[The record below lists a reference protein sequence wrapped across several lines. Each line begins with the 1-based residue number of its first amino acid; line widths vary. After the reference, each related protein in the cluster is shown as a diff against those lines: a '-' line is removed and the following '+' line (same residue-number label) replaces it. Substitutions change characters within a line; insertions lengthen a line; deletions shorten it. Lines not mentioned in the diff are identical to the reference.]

1 MVKLG
6 IANSRMKYFYDLH
19 SLSKTF
25 EFDGK
30 ALVDAVRATFER
42 RGTAFPEGQRP
53 LAFTPEFYEDEN
65 KIKQWRAFCNKNKP
79 HVQDIELNALVARL
93 LSFLTPVIRSAQ
105 GGPEL
110 NRWTPMISANQKPHL
125 PSEFYDA
132 ILQLHPEATTTN
144 VFTKL
149 GSLLFAQR

>member
-6 IANSRMKYFYDLH
+6 IANSRMKDFHDLH

-30 ALVDAVRATFER
+30 ALVDAVRATFELR
-42 RGTAFPEGQRP
+42 ATAFPEGDRP
-53 LAFTPEFYEDEN
+53 FALTPEFYEDEN

-79 HVQDIELNALVARL
+79 HVQEIELNALVARL
-93 LSFLTPVIRSAQ
+93 LSFLIPVIKSAK

-110 NRWTPMISANQKPHL
+110 NRWTPDDQW
-125 PSEFYDA
+125 
-132 ILQLHPEATTTN
+132 QT
-144 VFTKL
+144 
-149 GSLLFAQR
+149 